1 MQLYNK
7 ITLFFWLIFSVVSF
21 LIVTYQSITSGFD
34 RWAFY
39 YLIPFVTLMMF
50 FLKRWMMRRM
60 IAHQK
65 FLAEKEAEKIK
76 K

>member
-7 ITLFFWLIFSVVSF
+7 ITLFFWFGFSVVSF
-21 LIVTYQSITSGFD
+21 LFVSYKSITLGFD

-39 YLIPFVTLMMF
+39 YLIPFISLMMF
-50 FLKRWMMRRM
+50 FLKKWMIKRM

-65 FLAEKEAEKIK
+65 FLAEKHAEKIK

>member
-7 ITLFFWLIFSVVSF
+7 ITLFFWFVFSVVSF
-21 LIVTYQSITSGFD
+21 LIVTYQSITIGFD
-34 RWAFY
+34 RWAYY

-65 FLAEKEAEKIK
+65 FLAEKAAEEIK